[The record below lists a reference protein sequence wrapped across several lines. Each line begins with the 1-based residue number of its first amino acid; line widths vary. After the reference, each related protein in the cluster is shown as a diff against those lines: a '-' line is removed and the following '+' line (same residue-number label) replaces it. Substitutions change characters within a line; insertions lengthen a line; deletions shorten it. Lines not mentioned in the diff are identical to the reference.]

1 MNTFVRKGALKPVS
15 SNSIKVSELKA
26 EDVVVIGRFDS
37 IEEVTNPKDGKKFE
51 VLHFTDLE
59 GREVKVNSVAALKA
73 FFPADRAGI
82 KVEVIF
88 LGKHKVKTAK
98 GIVDKNE
105 FSISE
110 IEADIPE

>member
-1 MNTFVRKGALKPVS
+1 MATYTRGDVLKPVS

-26 EDVVVIGRFDS
+26 EDLVVAGRFDGVD
-37 IEEVTNPKDGKKFE
+37 EVTNPKDGKKFE
-51 VLHFTDLE
+51 VLRFTDTD
-59 GREVKVNSVAALKA
+59 GKEVKVNSVAALKA
-73 FFPADRAGI
+73 YFPPERAGI

-105 FSISE
+105 FSIRL
-110 IEADIPE
+110 INVDIP

>member
-1 MNTFVRKGALKPVS
+1 MTTFVRKGALKPVS

-59 GREVKVNSVAALKA
+59 DKFFTKSGRSRQTERDFVSGL
-73 FFPADRAGI
+73 
-82 KVEVIF
+82 
-88 LGKHKVKTAK
+88 
-98 GIVDKNE
+98 
-105 FSISE
+105 IS
-110 IEADIPE
+110 PPFG